1 MTDLI
6 GPLSEGRTLL
16 ALAVLAGIVLAAV
29 GRYLLLLAGLPVP
42 DTAVL
47 AVGGIV
53 GGARARVPRPRRVA
67 PQVGRATYTTG
78 EALLYRYNR
87 L

>member
-6 GPLSEGRTLL
+6 GPFLQGRALL
-16 ALAVLAGIVLAAV
+16 ALAVLAGVVLAAV

-53 GGARARVPRPRRVA
+53 AGLGLVFLGHVA
-67 PQVGRATYTTG
+67 WYADG
-78 EALLYRYNR
+78 
-87 L
+87 

>member
-6 GPLSEGRTLL
+6 GPLSEGRALL

-53 GGARARVPRPRRVA
+53 GGLGLVFLGHVAWHRR
-67 PQVGRATYTTG
+67 
-78 EALLYRYNR
+78 
-87 L
+87 

>member
-16 ALAVLAGIVLAAV
+16 ALAVLAGVVLAAI

-42 DTAVL
+42 DTAPL

-53 GGARARVPRPRRVA
+53 AGLGLVFLGHVAWHRR
-67 PQVGRATYTTG
+67 
-78 EALLYRYNR
+78 
-87 L
+87 

>member
-16 ALAVLAGIVLAAV
+16 ALAVLAGVVLAAI

-53 GGARARVPRPRRVA
+53 AGLGLVFLGHVA
-67 PQVGRATYTTG
+67 WYADG
-78 EALLYRYNR
+78 
-87 L
+87 

>member
-16 ALAVLAGIVLAAV
+16 ALAVLAGVVLAAV
-29 GRYLLLLAGLPVP
+29 GRYLLLLAGWPVP

-47 AVGGIV
+47 AVGGIAAGLGLV
-53 GGARARVPRPRRVA
+53 FLGHVAWHRR
-67 PQVGRATYTTG
+67 
-78 EALLYRYNR
+78 
-87 L
+87 